1 MQCPAHDQGRI
12 SSQWNREVRAS
23 DELFKM
29 LVIKLEFVIKNI
41 ENWKTGAYAQGV
53 TVLGNERPGREREWT
68 DG

>member
-12 SSQWNREVRAS
+12 SSRWNHEVRAS
-23 DELFKM
+23 DEFLKM
-29 LVIKLEFVIKNI
+29 LVIKLELMIKNR
-41 ENWKTGAYAQGV
+41 ENWKTVAYAQEV